1 MKKLIIQTLVIFVA
15 MFGLLIMA
23 AQEAHAYT
31 IQEDGSYLVTS
42 GTDMTAALKVTNALS
57 GPAATIVLARDIYIN
72 NLTASNYTITRST
85 NFDFAGHAVF
95 ANDHGFAFFTVT
107 GAGSNI
113 YVKNMNMQSTLTTDT
128 KVACPT
134 EDGSSQTSNTGYS
147 RGYYAVFY
155 GVKATTGTLTYENCT
170 WSFPNIKTYTQAFWW
185 QGGHIILKGNNN
197 ITQLGD
203 QELAEAYAI
212 EIQPSDD
219 PNNPGVTVFNELY
232 ASDFNGSIAPAADSN
247 SSSTSDPM
255 LLRVAQGATLN
266 WTSAR
271 SGNLW
276 YGTGSMPL
284 LWDIQGTFNY
294 NNTATSSYD
303 VFDGLGTMKSFT
315 LNIGS
320 QGTMKFKGTGPLL
333 MFSEFSDFV
342 TMNAADGAN
351 VDIENNLS
359 TGVIS
364 GTASA
369 NDKINL
375 GKVASVKFAA
385 NSAPIFGTDTT
396 ANALFTIN
404 TTESMRS
411 TSYSDQAATAPTLYM
426 RGNGPMTIKGGYK
439 STNLWS
445 SNYTTANMTTLSQAK
460 AHVFSYPQ
468 GLNFMDSVYG
478 TNTWPTNFSWNTTL
492 ANLPANGSATLIS
505 RDSGEKMTLGVYD
518 DRDVPGWTLAATV
531 TPMVNSGTQIARNAG
546 QAIEPL
552 VWVPTTNAAP
562 LPLTSTAGGAIG
574 ILKSSD
580 FSGTI
585 PKASDYA
592 ITYPENLGLLTSIS
606 RNTLAGDYSG
616 TITWTL
622 NDGIQ

>member
-1 MKKLIIQTLVIFVA
+1 MKKLIIQTLVICVA
-15 MFGLLIMA
+15 MFGLLIVA
-23 AQEAHAYT
+23 TREAHAYT
-31 IQEDGSYLVTS
+31 VQGDGSYLVTS
-42 GTDMTAALKVTNALS
+42 GTDMNSVLAITNGLS
-57 GPAATIVLARDIYIN
+57 GPAATIVLANDINVGGGYAIKR
-72 NLTASNYTITRST
+72 AT
-85 NFDFAGHAVF
+85 NIDFAGHAVF
-95 ANDHGFAFFTVT
+95 ANDHGLAFFTVT

-113 YVKNMNMQSTLTTDT
+113 YVKNMNMQSTDSADA

-134 EDGSSQTSNTGYS
+134 ENGSGQTTGYS
-147 RGYYAVFY
+147 RGWYGVFY
-155 GVKATTGTLTYENCT
+155 STNAGTGTLTYENCT
-170 WSFPNIKTYTQAFWW
+170 WSFPNITTFTQAFWW
-185 QGGHIILKGNNN
+185 KSGHIILKGNNT
-197 ITQLGD
+197 IVQKGD

-219 PNNPGVTVFNELY
+219 PNNPGVTTIQENATGDY
-232 ASDFNGSIAPAADSN
+232 NGSIYPAGDSN
-247 SSSTSDPM
+247 ASTSDPM

-266 WTSAR
+266 WGSTR

-276 YGTGSMPL
+276 YELSSLPL

-294 NNTATSSYD
+294 NNTATTRYD
-303 VFDGLGTMKSFT
+303 VFDGLMKSFT

-320 QGTMKFKGTGPLL
+320 QGRLNFKGAGPL
-333 MFSEFSDFV
+333 FGFGDFGDAV
-342 TMNAADGAN
+342 VMNAADGAN
-351 VDIENNLS
+351 VDIENNLGAGIV
-359 TGVIS
+359 TGDAT
-364 GTASA
+364 TA
-369 NDKINL
+369 DKLNL
-375 GKVASVKFAA
+375 GKVASVKFAS
-385 NSAPIFGTDTT
+385 NTAPVLGTDADLTV
-396 ANALFTIN
+396 N
-404 TTESMRS
+404 TTSSMRS
-411 TSYSDQAATAPTLYM
+411 TSYSDQAANTPTLYM
-426 RGNGPMTIKGGYK
+426 RGNGPMTMKGGYG
-439 STNLWS
+439 TVWS
-445 SNYTTANMTTLSQAK
+445 SNYTTDNMTTLKAAK
-460 AHVFSYPQ
+460 AHIFSYPQ

-478 TNTWPTNFSWNTTL
+478 TNTWPANFSWNTTL
-492 ANLPANGSATLIS
+492 ANLPANGSAALIS

-531 TPMVNSGTQIARNAG
+531 TPMVNTGTQIARNAG

-585 PKASDYA
+585 PKASDYS

-606 RNTLAGDYSG
+606 RDTLAGDYSG